1 MSFVSP
7 LGISDF
13 RTLRER
19 GATFVDKSRL
29 IIDFLESSQQVL
41 LLPRPRRFGKTLN
54 LSMLRY
60 FLEKSGENLAH
71 LFEDLEVFRCEK
83 AETYKK
89 HFQKYP
95 LIFIS
100 FKDIRGKTFE
110 QSFTS
115 ITKLLRN
122 LYQEHQT
129 LLESDQLSP
138 AELQDCHAIISDSAP
153 PVVYRHALGELCRY
167 IHRATG
173 QKPIV
178 LIDEYDHP
186 IHSGWLSGYGPDII
200 DFFRDFLTSGLKDN
214 PHLERAVLT
223 GILRIARESI
233 FSGLNN
239 LAVYTL
245 VDQPFSAGFGFNEND
260 VRSLMDIAG
269 HPEWLP
275 TVQAWY
281 NGYLFY
287 DQVIYNPWSVLS
299 FLSNNGS
306 PEAYWINTSSN
317 DLIKQVLQRR
327 AFRAG
332 KTIELLVEGGSIET
346 FLNPN
351 TVLDELH
358 TNEKNLWSLLTFSG
372 YLRAERLPIRDPLK
386 PPPYRLSIPNA
397 EVKLIYTEV
406 FESWLRTRM
415 EGRGAELNQLLS
427 AMLGGDA
434 ELLEE
439 QLQAFVL
446 NVLSF
451 HDDSPT
457 DPEGIYQAF
466 VLGLLCILEPEYRVR
481 SNRESGKG
489 RPDVMI
495 LPSKPGKP
503 GVVLELKAVRR
514 GTLEQALE
522 KALKQIRELDYR
534 AEARAAGAEPVHAF
548 AVAFDGKDVKV
559 AGADGL

>member
-1 MSFVSP
+1 MSFISP

-13 RTLRER
+13 KKLRDQ
-19 GATFVDKSRL
+19 GATLIDKSQL
-29 IIDFLESSQQVL
+29 IIDFLETRYEAL

-60 FLEKSGENLAH
+60 FLEKRPENLAY
-71 LFEDLEVFRCEK
+71 LFEDLKVFQCEK
-83 AETYKK
+83 GSFYKEK
-89 HFQKYP
+89 YFQRYP
-95 LIFIS
+95 VIFIS
-100 FKDIRGKTFE
+100 FKDIRGQTFE
-110 QSFTS
+110 ICFQG
-115 ITKLLRN
+115 IRELLGV
-122 LYQEHQT
+122 LYRQHAYV
-129 LLESDQLSP
+129 LESGQLNEIDEQNFRSILAGDASP
-138 AELQDCHAIISDSAP
+138 FR
-153 PVVYRHALGELCRY
+153 YRGALGDLCKY
-167 IHRATG
+167 IHSATG
-173 QKPIV
+173 QKPMV

-186 IHSGWLSGYGPDII
+186 IHNGWLSGYGPDII
-200 DFFRDFLTSGLKDN
+200 DFFRSFLTSALKDN

-239 LAVYTL
+239 LAVFTL
-245 VDQPFSAGFGFNEND
+245 VDQPFCKDFGFNEDD
-260 VRSLMDIAG
+260 VRKLAELAG

-275 TVQAWY
+275 ILQAWY

-287 DQVIYNPWSVLS
+287 DQITYNPWSVLN

-306 PEAYWINTSSN
+306 AEAYWINTSGN
-317 DLIKQVLQRR
+317 DLIKSALQKR
-327 AFRAG
+327 ASVVG
-332 KTIELLVEGGSIET
+332 KTLEMLIEGGSLDT

-351 TVLDELH
+351 TVLDELY
-358 TNEKNLWSLLTFSG
+358 TNERNLWSLLTFSG
-372 YLRAERLPIRDPLK
+372 YLKAERLPISDPLK

-415 EGRGAELNQLLS
+415 EGQGAHLHLLLS
-427 AMLGGDA
+427 AMLSGDT

-439 QLQAFVL
+439 QLQAFIL
-446 NVLSF
+446 NVLSY
-451 HDDSPT
+451 HDDSPS

-495 LPSKPGKP
+495 VPSKPGKA
-503 GVVLELKAVRR
+503 GVVLELKVVRR
-514 GTLEQALE
+514 GTLDQALE
-522 KALKQIRELDYR
+522 KAVKQIQERNYP
-534 AEARAAGAEPVHAF
+534 AEVKAMGAEPVYAF

-559 AGADGL
+559 AGA